1 MRRFFSND
9 TIMLRTKNPLSF
21 DKMGDFVTD
30 KWLQF
35 KPVQRIEKYK
45 TLTSNLLFCNN
56 DYKMFLTWSC
66 AGD

>member
-9 TIMLRTKNPLSF
+9 TILLRTEYPLSF
-21 DKMGDFVTD
+21 DKMGYFVTD

-35 KPVQRIEKYK
+35 KPVQRIKKHK

-56 DYKMFLTWSC
+56 DYETF
-66 AGD
+66 